1 MPTAQLTIS
10 YLSPPFNRKIDFQ
23 NALMQSLASAGF
35 PATNTDVFDI
45 TDGELNQNA
54 QFGTPSIQ
62 STFQAGGAGSRVGFV
77 KELSYAPSPTGTL
90 GLMCYT
96 RPVLSSTLGG
106 GGRNNPVFSDTSFLV
121 YAHIFH
127 GGWNS
132 TTKRPA
138 STNDSKIIGSLKVGF
153 GFGDSVNNGISSPT
167 YSIDNGDRGS
177 AGMPIDA
184 SSIDPLR
191 NLMCFRY
198 TAPIK
203 FTSINH
209 PEIRGV
215 WLEQVGRV
223 PYFLGIVKPANPPNW
238 WNEATFP
245 YAFLSI
251 KSCFFSLLG
260 FSTTASPFNS
270 TINSTYTV
278 VSAGLGNNL
287 YDRNHPVHSKGYGF
301 TPDNSGVVLSAL
313 SLPPDNKRELFT
325 GPSILSDGVVTS
337 GIATKRLCGKFS
349 NDIGVCLSH
358 GLSFG
363 DRLVVSPGTEE
374 YMIINTTITREE
386 SSLSATV
393 STDNAYT
400 SPSFPAYSI
409 AIRVV

>member
-10 YLSPPFNRKIDFQ
+10 YLSPPFNRKVDFQ

-54 QFGTPSIQ
+54 QFYTPSIQ

-77 KELSYAPSPTGTL
+77 KELSYAPSSTGTL

-106 GGRNNPVFSDTSFLV
+106 GGSSNPVFSDTSFLV

-138 STNDSKIIGSLKVGF
+138 STNDSKIIGSLKVGY
-153 GFGDSVNNGISSPT
+153 GFGESINNGFSSPYT
-167 YSIDNGDRGS
+167 YSIDNGNQGT
-177 AGMPIDA
+177 AGMPISVAFTD
-184 SSIDPLR
+184 SLR

-198 TAPIK
+198 NAPIK

-209 PEIRGV
+209 PEIRGT
-215 WLEQVGRV
+215 WIEQVGRV

-287 YDRNHPVHSKGYGF
+287 YDRNHSTQSKGYGF
-301 TPDNSGVVLSAL
+301 TTDNVLSAL

-337 GIATKRLCGKFS
+337 GISTKRLCGKFS

-374 YMIINTTITREE
+374 YVIINTTTVRDET
-386 SSLSATV
+386 SSTSIV

-400 SPSFPAYSI
+400 SLSFPAYSI